1 MPTDLASGPPP
12 AEQNA
17 GCLPALKLMLRLF
30 ARNVPFQ
37 TLLNFVQPVQ
47 THGKVRIN
55 TGVMPVINNK
65 NGMTNQ
71 SGIAITCRLTG
82 ECLQEDERKCRQHQ
96 GQGRVPQYQRW
107 HFAHCQRTGI
117 TTRFMLLLLVTP
129 RFAAASTAPLHFC
142 TSGCC
147 APV

>member
-1 MPTDLASGPPP
+1 MNMTCSGLLAVTPYITGADKCFFS
-12 AEQNA
+12 N
-17 GCLPALKLMLRLF
+17 
-30 ARNVPFQ
+30 
-37 TLLNFVQPVQ
+37 LLNRRRL
-47 THGKVRIN
+47 TEKHSG
-55 TGVMPVINNK
+55 TGVMPVIINK
-65 NGMTNQ
+65 NKMTNQ

-117 TTRFMLLLLVTP
+117 TTRFMLLPPGTP
-129 RFAAASTAPLHFC
+129 RFVAASTAPLHFC